1 MTLNKN
7 SHGFALIEVLIG
19 LLILSLALLSG
30 MRAIAAAADSERG
43 INIRTA
49 ALWSA
54 DNSMIMLRMTQVWP
68 DLTTSYTPCPQGPYN
83 LVCEQKVSATPN
95 PAFRRVE
102 ISVFESSINSLSVPI
117 GPRLALLVAVV
128 PNHGLRIL

>member
-1 MTLNKN
+1 MKFRGTED
-7 SHGFALIEVLIG
+7 GFALIEVLIG
-19 LLILSLALLSG
+19 LMILSIALISA
-30 MRAIAAAADSERG
+30 MRSIAAGADAERA

-54 DNSMIMLRMTQVWP
+54 DNAMNMVRMTQIWP
-68 DLTTSYTPCPQGPYN
+68 DLITTYSPCPQGPYL
-83 LVCEQKVSATPN
+83 LVCEQRVSVTPN

-102 ISVFESSINSLSVPI
+102 IAVFQSNPNAVSTPT

-128 PNHGLRIL
+128 PNHNLRIL